1 MKLFHEIWLE
11 YVNNRSG
18 RPYRQLGQINLSK
31 ISADIN
37 LNTKDAK
44 GRTPLFYTAHSLT
57 PQPRFAIKLLDEARA
72 SVNVEDNYLR
82 TPLDFAMKNRGDS
95 SALRR
100 VLVQRGAKRGKRN
113 RLKYQSDSLSGDL

>member
-1 MKLFHEIWLE
+1 MWCMNFTQMVEELLAAGAE
-11 YVNNRSG
+11 VD
-18 RPYRQLGQINLSK
+18 
-31 ISADIN
+31 A
-37 LNTKDAK
+37 KDAK

-57 PQPRFAIKLLDEARA
+57 PQPRFAIKLLDEAGA

-113 RLKYQSDSLSGDL
+113 RLKYQSDSLSGEL

>member
-1 MKLFHEIWLE
+1 MVFEFHAD
-11 YVNNRSG
+11 G
-18 RPYRQLGQINLSK
+18 RGTPCGWSRGGRQ
-31 ISADIN
+31 
-37 LNTKDAK
+37 
-44 GRTPLFYTAHSLT
+44 GRQGAHPLFYTAYSLT
-57 PQPRFAIKLLDEARA
+57 PQPRFAIKLLDEAGA

-113 RLKYQSDSLSGDL
+113 RLKYQSDSLSGEL